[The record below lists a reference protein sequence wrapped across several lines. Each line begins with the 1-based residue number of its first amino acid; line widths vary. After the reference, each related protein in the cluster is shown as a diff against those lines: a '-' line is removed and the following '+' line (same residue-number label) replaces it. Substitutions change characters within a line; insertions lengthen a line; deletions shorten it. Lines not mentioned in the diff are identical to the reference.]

1 MWTGEIK
8 FLHGIKINIFFNNE
22 IFRNWVVNI
31 GVHDSFII
39 IIIIILIVPMNA
51 LFYLLLYYINGARAS
66 EPGSKEMGIRFLV
79 EGY

>member
-1 MWTGEIK
+1 M
-8 FLHGIKINIFFNNE
+8 
-22 IFRNWVVNI
+22 VNI
-31 GVHDSFII
+31 GVHDSFIIIII